1 MFKKKQGENEELE
14 KMNTLIGEGTSCE
27 GRINSAGS
35 LRIDG
40 DFKGEI
46 RIAGDLI
53 VGEKAMVEAS
63 IEARNV
69 YIGGYIRGNIQTEGK
84 VDLTPTGAFFGDMLV
99 GILNIE
105 EGAVF
110 KGNCEMHE
118 PKREEEQQD
127 IQSEPVVEQAS

>member
-1 MFKKKQGENEELE
+1 MFKKKRSENNDWE
-14 KMNTLIGEGTSCE
+14 KMNTIIGQGTSCE
-27 GRINSAGS
+27 GRINAAGS

-46 RIAGDLI
+46 RIQGDLI

-69 YIGGYIRGNIQTEGK
+69 YIGGYSRGSIQTEGK

-99 GILNIE
+99 GVLNIE

-110 KGNCEMHE
+110 KGNCEMHD
-118 PKREEEQQD
+118 PKKEEEQSD
-127 IQSEPVVEQAS
+127 ARPDPAIEQAC

>member
-1 MFKKKQGENEELE
+1 MFKKKQSENNELE
-14 KMNTLIGEGTSCE
+14 KMNTIIGQGTSCE
-27 GRINSAGS
+27 GRIKAAGS

-46 RIAGDLI
+46 GILGDLI
-53 VGEKAMVEAS
+53 VGEKAMIEAS

-84 VDLTPTGAFFGDMLV
+84 VDLTSTGAFFGDMLV

-110 KGNCEMHE
+110 KGNCEMHN
-118 PKREEEQQD
+118 PRSGEEQHD
-127 IQSEPVVEQAS
+127 GQSEAVVEQAC

>member
-1 MFKKKQGENEELE
+1 MKDG
-14 KMNTLIGEGTSCE
+14 LIL
-27 GRINSAGS
+27 RVP

-84 VDLTPTGAFFGDMLV
+84 VDLTPTGAFSA
-99 GILNIE
+99 I
-105 EGAVF
+105 
-110 KGNCEMHE
+110 C
-118 PKREEEQQD
+118 
-127 IQSEPVVEQAS
+127 

>member
-1 MFKKKQGENEELE
+1 MFNKKQSGKNDAE
-14 KMNTLIGEGTSCE
+14 KMNTIIGHGTSCE
-27 GRINSAGS
+27 GRLNTAGS

-46 RIAGDLI
+46 KILGDLI

-69 YIGGYIRGNIQTEGK
+69 YIGGFIRGNIQTEGK

-99 GILNIE
+99 GVLNIE

-118 PKREEEQQD
+118 PKSEIEQLD
-127 IQSEPVVEQAS
+127 AETETVVEQAS